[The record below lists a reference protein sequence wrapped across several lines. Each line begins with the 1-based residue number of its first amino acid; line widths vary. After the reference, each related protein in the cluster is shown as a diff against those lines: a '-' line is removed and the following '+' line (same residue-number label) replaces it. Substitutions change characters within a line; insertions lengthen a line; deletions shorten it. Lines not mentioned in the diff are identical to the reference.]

1 MPAMKPQT
9 RTARYQRAID
19 GLINTGSRK
28 EAAHQAGVSVGTID
42 RWHKDRQFQMMLVKA
57 QREATRSITAQVWNA
72 LSDARLTLQRNLTC
86 GMSSSE
92 IRAAVALF
100 DIALRLAEATE
111 VEERLQRLEAAVVP
125 ETART

>member
-1 MPAMKPQT
+1 MKPQT

-19 GLINTGSRK
+19 ELINTGSRK
-28 EAAHQAGVSVGTID
+28 EAAHRAGVSVGTID

-57 QREATRSITAQVWNA
+57 QREATRSITTQVWNA
-72 LSDARLTLQRNLTC
+72 LSDARQTLQRNLNC

-111 VEERLQRLEAAVVP
+111 VEERLQRLEAAVP
-125 ETART
+125 ETDRT